1 MTATTLAILGA
12 TGGAGTTRTS
22 LELATILAADG
33 ADVAVL
39 DVAYDTQGLA
49 RHLSGAL
56 SPDLTSLV
64 TDETDRPLADGLAA
78 FDPMGGDVAVLA
90 AAGVDA
96 DASPAVD
103 DDPSTSADV
112 ESNPEPAPPDP
123 GRIAFCP
130 AHAPFERLA
139 RAKTVDAARSL
150 ERRVE
155 EAGESFDYV
164 LVDTPPLG
172 SNPAVAA
179 VTTADRVAVVA
190 QATAHG
196 LDAIQ
201 AARGRLQDVG
211 TAADAVVGVD
221 RGVRRHE
228 GANVDSTDVD
238 ALVPVLPGDAPA
250 CLGSAASL
258 TALADVAAAT
268 VDREVSLQVAE
279 RSVLDR
285 VSSLR

>member
-1 MTATTLAILGA
+1 MTATTLALLGA

-49 RHLSGAL
+49 RHLSGTL

-64 TDETDRPLADGLAA
+64 TDETDRPLADGLVA
-78 FDPMGGDVAVLA
+78 FDPMGGDVAVLD
-90 AAGVDA
+90 AAGGDP

-103 DDPSTSADV
+103 DDPTTSADA

-123 GRIAFCP
+123 GRIACCP

-164 LVDTPPLG
+164 FVDTPPLG

-179 VTTADRVAVVA
+179 VTTADRVAVVSP
-190 QATAHG
+190 ATAHG
-196 LDAIQ
+196 LDAVQ

-221 RGVRRHE
+221 RRARPREGV
-228 GANVDSTDVD
+228 NVDSTDVD

-250 CLGSAASL
+250 CLGSAESL

-285 VSSLR
+285 VNSLR